1 MPAPFND
8 YKWASIIASKV
19 GGPKNLAAIIFAAGA
34 ITIEETRPVWKPA
47 LDSAVNK
54 LKNATI
60 KVIDSNGEVQEMTSD
75 EIVSDSLPELEDKKP
90 KDDDQD
96 DGETD

>member
-1 MPAPFND
+1 
-8 YKWASIIASKV
+8 
-19 GGPKNLAAIIFAAGA
+19 
-34 ITIEETRPVWKPA
+34 
-47 LDSAVNK
+47 
-54 LKNATI
+54 
-60 KVIDSNGEVQEMTSD
+60 MTSD